1 MSTSRYFD
9 ESKYDG
15 EYIPGVPIR
24 DLTEDEYDA
33 LDESAK
39 ATVDAVPFFRKTAP
53 GKAAARKAD
62 DKE

>member
-1 MSTSRYFD
+1 MSTARYFD

-15 EYIPGVPIR
+15 EYIPGVPLR

-33 LDESAK
+33 LDDSAK

-53 GKAAARKAD
+53 TKSSRKTD